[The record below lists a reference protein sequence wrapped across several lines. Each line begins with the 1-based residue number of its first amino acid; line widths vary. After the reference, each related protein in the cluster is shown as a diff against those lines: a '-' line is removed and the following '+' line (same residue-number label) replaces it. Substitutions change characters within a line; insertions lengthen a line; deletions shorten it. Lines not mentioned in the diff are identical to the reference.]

1 VTNFG
6 YAHPAHQ
13 AWMVLDRVRTELFA
27 EAIRR
32 TVKPGD
38 VVLDVGTGSGVL
50 ALLAA
55 KAGARR
61 VFAVERGDA
70 YMLARRH
77 VEENGLSHVIEVLH
91 TDLTKIDALPEQPD
105 VIVSEMLGHFA
116 PDEAIHPI
124 FRRAKALCKP
134 DVRMIPGSYRLLF
147 SVAELPQLASDV
159 AYLRGGLDITL
170 DAIATRILRAPE
182 LSNVEA
188 EHLLGP
194 EVPGDL
200 FAVDAPEPL
209 RFACDVVVSRT
220 GTCNALVL
228 AFESELAPGVCL
240 RTSPHDAA
248 THWGQVVFPIEA
260 LAVTEGDVLKVVVEP
275 RVMTDRAT
283 YLWEVEGPSGKR
295 VHDALDSNPDASDLE
310 LARYFG
316 HVPTPEVIPDTELLT
331 AYRTL
336 LAGPAGETSEA
347 AIARLMAASTGRFA
361 EQGPARSVLMKLLDS
376 AEALD

>member
-1 VTNFG
+1 
-6 YAHPAHQ
+6 
-13 AWMVLDRVRTELFA
+13 MVLDRVRTELFA

-70 YMLARRH
+70 HLLARRH
-77 VEENGLSHVIEVLH
+77 VEENGLADVVEVLH
-91 TDLTKIDALPEQPD
+91 VDLKDVDALPEQPD

-116 PDEAIHPI
+116 PDEALHPI
-124 FRRAKALCKP
+124 FQRAKALSKP
-134 DVRMIPGSYRLLF
+134 DARMIPCSYRLLF
-147 SVAELPQLASDV
+147 SVASLPQLASDV
-159 AYLRGGLDITL
+159 AYLRTGLPITL

-182 LSNVEA
+182 LANVEP

-200 FAVDAPEPL
+200 FSVIANEPT
-209 RFACDVVVSRT
+209 RFECDVVVSRS
-220 GTCNALVL
+220 GVCNALVL
-228 AFESELAPGVCL
+228 AFESELAEGVCL
-240 RTSPHDAA
+240 RTSPHDAE

-260 LAVTEGDVLKVVVEP
+260 LEVTEGDMLRVVVEP

-283 YLWEVEGPSGKR
+283 YLWEVTGPSGSR
-295 VHDALDSNPDASDLE
+295 VHDALDANPDATDLE
-310 LARYFG
+310 IAKYFG
-316 HVPTPEVIPDTELLT
+316 HVPTPEVVPQNELL
-331 AYRTL
+331 AAFRTL
-336 LAGPAGETSEA
+336 LTGPEGETSEA
-347 AIARLMAASTGRFA
+347 AIARLAAASEGRFKEPA
-361 EQGPARSVLMKLLDS
+361 AARSALMRLLD
-376 AEALD
+376 AAGALED